1 MLLKSFLCS
10 LLLAMTVAVG
20 VAADPADRLAEQY
33 RSAHRAGDLAAL
45 QGLVYWEGASDRTRE
60 MITDR
65 LQKHFGHDIEV
76 IEFRPLR
83 ADHTINL
90 PAGYAPN
97 LKPLGYLAIEF
108 HDPADEYRFR
118 GVSFV
123 VGEHNGVYLITVAR
137 RQR

>member
-1 MLLKSFLCS
+1 MFLKSFLCC
-10 LLLAMTVAVG
+10 LLLAVTVAVG
-20 VAADPADRLAEQY
+20 VAAGPAERLAEEY

-45 QGLVYWEGASDRTRE
+45 QSLVYWEGASDRTRE
-60 MITDR
+60 KITAR
-65 LQKHFGHDIEV
+65 LQKYFGHSIEA

-90 PAGYAPN
+90 PSGYAPN
-97 LKPLGYLAIEF
+97 LEPLGYLAIEF
-108 HDPADEYRFR
+108 RDPADEYRFR

-123 VGEHNGVYLITVAR
+123 VGEHNGAYLITVAR

>member
-1 MLLKSFLCS
+1 MILKIF
-10 LLLAMTVAVG
+10 LLALVLTLSVPLA
-20 VAADPADRLAEQY
+20 VAAELADRLAEQY
-33 RSAHRAGDLAAL
+33 RTAHRARDLAAL
-45 QGLVYWEGASDRTRE
+45 QGLVYWQGASERTRE

-65 LQKHFGHDIEV
+65 LQKHFGHDIEA
-76 IEFRPLR
+76 IEFRPLQ

-97 LKPLGYLAIEF
+97 LEPLGYLAIEF
-108 HDPADEYRFR
+108 RDPTDEYRFR

-123 VGEHNGVYLITVAR
+123 VGEHNGAYLITVAR